1 MPEAAPQAAGPAATA
16 ERGGRRQQVLRL
28 SRADEDEAALPTNGL
43 LGWDSLARLETL
55 SHSRRTF
62 RRTRQRR
69 RQCLPV
75 DELAASPSTSWHRRL
90 QKTIKQ
96 QHESTGSPQL
106 DALRSFFRSDQ
117 ALPDQLILIF
127 LKAGLQKKRVR
138 DLRAMP
144 RRS

>member
-62 RRTRQRR
+62 GRTRQRR

-75 DELAASPSTSWHRRL
+75 DELAAGEEGCRV
-90 QKTIKQ
+90 
-96 QHESTGSPQL
+96 
-106 DALRSFFRSDQ
+106 
-117 ALPDQLILIF
+117 LPDSLEEYTGVVDHEI
-127 LKAGLQKKRVR
+127 
-138 DLRAMP
+138 
-144 RRS
+144 